1 MIRFFAWIVIIAII
15 LGLGALVF
23 YVYEAVPAYL
33 DARDGEVIA
42 SGNCAYTDKSE
53 LAVECVEGTFELYKL
68 AIQPSN
74 VSPEFGCVLPRRYI
88 ICEE

>member
-1 MIRFFAWIVIIAII
+1 MIRVLAWITLLLI
-15 LGLGALVF
+15 LLVLGAFIF
-23 YVYEAVPAYL
+23 YVYQAIPAYL

-42 SGNCAYTDKSE
+42 HGNCAYTDKSE
-53 LAVECVEGTFELYKL
+53 LATDCVEGQFELYQI
-68 AIQPSN
+68 AIQPSY